1 MAQKFAIPT
10 SVYELWKTVFSLYL
24 HKNMSNQRSCTFQ
37 STIFTI
43 FFVTQLEITTTK
55 RRTTFYRMY
64 VWHSPN
70 SLMGQILSVQFNLKN
85 MLYKKSDIKGVDSDL
100 IWFFFWQ
107 SKTSFVFISLWKRI
121 EKCIMCV
128 YHGKGGN
135 SNQIA
140 IIIVLTCGF
149 FNSIFSN
156 NLEELFS

>member
-1 MAQKFAIPT
+1 MR
-10 SVYELWKTVFSLYL
+10 
-24 HKNMSNQRSCTFQ
+24 KNKSNQESCTCQ

-85 MLYKKSDIKGVDSDL
+85 VLYKKNPILKELTVIWSD
-100 IWFFFWQ
+100 FFWQ

-149 FNSIFSN
+149 FCFFIQFSQII
-156 NLEELFS
+156 